1 MVVLPAIV
9 VAICG
14 GPEPAAA
21 QSTQTAPSDAR
32 PVVLV
37 HGFIGSAATW
47 SEYLGADGY
56 LAGIG
61 RVGFALGEDVFGFPL
76 DMGEVARPTERTNSI
91 AQNARVLADAIE
103 AVRERTGAP
112 VVDVVAHSMGGLVA
126 RYYVAK
132 LMRER
137 DVGQLI
143 LLGTPHGG
151 SACAVLPAALGFYL
165 PASLELRP
173 RHLEDMFNEH
183 VADLHGVPL
192 ATLAG
197 TAIEEA
203 FRSPCTGVPSDL
215 VVDLASATAAGGH
228 LSTLPLLHTDLNAS
242 EMVFQEFVAP
252 LLRSGGD
259 DSSPPPPEL
268 LERAAQATHVYSG
281 VVLPGSPVRVEIDL
295 DAVAVASFALF
306 DPSVSLDVRVTG
318 ASGAVIPLTA
328 AAHGL
333 IRVSDPAALV
343 HLGYGFASPRP
354 GTWIVDILP
363 GATTPPTGAAFA
375 LMANVVGGS
384 SLSAGTD
391 RSLPTVAELVTITAS
406 LEDVDVV
413 SRLVAVVTRPDGVM
427 TTVDLHSDEE
437 ESGGAP
443 ASAPTTSTGGAAD
456 RVRWSGGWRPEVPG
470 PHGIDVVL
478 TGSTSDGHGVER
490 TVPLFVDVEAGGLSS
505 AGVRAGFLALLL
517 LALVA
522 RVWFFRAAGTA
533 SRRTRTSGDAASRR
547 PPSRRP

>member
-1 MVVLPAIV
+1 MVVVLV
-9 VAICG
+9 G
-14 GPEPAAA
+14 GLRPAAA
-21 QSTQTAPSDAR
+21 QSTQTAASDVR

-47 SEYLGADGY
+47 SEYLGAEGY

-61 RVGFALGEDVFGFPL
+61 RAGFALGEDGFGFPL
-76 DMGEVARPTERTNSI
+76 AMGEVARPAERTNSI
-91 AQNARVLADAIE
+91 EENARVLADAI
-103 AVRERTGAP
+103 ASVRERTGAP

-173 RHLEDMFNEH
+173 RHLEDVFNAH
-183 VADLHGVPL
+183 VTDLRGVPL

-228 LSTLPLLHTDLNAS
+228 LRTLPLLHTDLNAS
-242 EMVFQEFVAP
+242 EEVFEEFVAP

-281 VVLPGSPVRVEIDL
+281 VVLPGNPVRVEIDL

-333 IRVSDPAALV
+333 IRVSDPASLV

-354 GTWIVDILP
+354 GTWVVDVLP
-363 GATTPPTGAAFA
+363 GATTPPSGAAFA
-375 LMANVVGGS
+375 LTANVVGGS
-384 SLSAGTD
+384 TLSAGTD
-391 RSLPTVAELVTITAS
+391 RSLPTVAELVMITAS

-413 SRLVAVVTRPDGVM
+413 SRLAAVVTRPDGVM
-427 TTVDLHSDEE
+427 TTVELHPVGEE
-437 ESGGAP
+437 TGGSSAGQP
-443 ASAPTTSTGGAAD
+443 AASTGGSVNA
-456 RVRWSGGWRPEVPG
+456 VRWSGGWRPEVPG

-478 TGSTSDGHGVER
+478 TGSTSEGHRVER
-490 TVPLFVDVEAGGLSS
+490 TLPLFVDVQAGGLRST
-505 AGVRAGFLALLL
+505 GVRAGFFGLLV

-522 RVWFFRAAGTA
+522 TAWLFRAAGRAT
-533 SRRTRTSGDAASRR
+533 RRTRTSGDAASRR

>member
-1 MVVLPAIV
+1 MVVVLAG
-9 VAICG
+9 ALG
-14 GPEPAAA
+14 SAAA
-21 QSTQTAPSDAR
+21 QSAETALSDLR

-61 RVGFALGEDVFGFPL
+61 RVGFALGEDGFGFPL
-76 DMGEVARPTERTNSI
+76 DMGEVTRPAERTNSI
-91 AQNARVLADAIE
+91 EENARVLADAIA
-103 AVRERTGAP
+103 AVREATGAP

-173 RHLEDMFNEH
+173 RHLEDVFNAH
-183 VADLHGVPL
+183 VADLRGVPL

-228 LSTLPLLHTDLNAS
+228 LSTLPLLHTDLNSS
-242 EMVFQEFVAP
+242 EAVFDEFVAP
-252 LLRSGGD
+252 LLRSGGN
-259 DSSPPPPEL
+259 DSLTLEPPLEL
-268 LERAAQATHVYSG
+268 LERAAQSTHVYSG
-281 VVLPGSPVRVEIDL
+281 VVLPNNPVRVEIDL
-295 DAVAVASFALF
+295 DAVTVASFALF

-318 ASGAVIPLTA
+318 ASGAVIPLTTA
-328 AAHGL
+328 VHGL
-333 IRVSDPAALV
+333 IRVTEPASLV

-354 GTWIVDILP
+354 GTWIVDVLP
-363 GATTPPTGAAFA
+363 GASTPPSGAPFS

-384 SLSAGTD
+384 ALSASAD

-413 SRLVAVVTRPDGVM
+413 SRLVAVVTRPDGV
-427 TTVDLHSDEE
+427 TATVELQPDGEE
-437 ESGGAP
+437 TGGAP
-443 ASAPTTSTGGAAD
+443 AGAPATSTGGTANA
-456 RVRWSGGWRPEVPG
+456 VRWSGGWRPEVQG

-478 TGSTSDGHGVER
+478 TGLTSEGHRVER
-490 TVPLFVDVEAGGLSS
+490 TVPLFVDVQAGGLRST
-505 AGVRAGFLALLL
+505 GVRAGFFGLLL

-522 RVWFFRAAGTA
+522 SVWFFRAAGTA
-533 SRRTRTSGDAASRR
+533 TRRTRTSGDAVSRR